1 MKTYKAPKGFTR
13 LEDEPNAYIEDG
25 AIVYLNPMYVAED
38 ESPRRIVVM
47 EMPSSGTFLLADNKR
62 MYNKGEGYL
71 FGRYSIAY
79 FKNPQ

>member
-25 AIVYLNPMYVAED
+25 AIVYLEPAYVGED

-47 EMPSSGTFLLADNKR
+47 ELTSNNYLLADNKR
-62 MYNKGEGYL
+62 MYNKGEGYI
-71 FGRYSIAY
+71 FSKWSIAY

>member
-1 MKTYKAPKGFTR
+1 MKNYKAPKGFTR
-13 LEDEPNAYIEDG
+13 LEDEPNATIYDG
-25 AIVYLNPMYVAED
+25 ATVYLEPAYVGED

-47 EMPSSGTFLLADNKR
+47 EASGGTFLLADNKR

-71 FGRYSIAY
+71 YGRWSIAY